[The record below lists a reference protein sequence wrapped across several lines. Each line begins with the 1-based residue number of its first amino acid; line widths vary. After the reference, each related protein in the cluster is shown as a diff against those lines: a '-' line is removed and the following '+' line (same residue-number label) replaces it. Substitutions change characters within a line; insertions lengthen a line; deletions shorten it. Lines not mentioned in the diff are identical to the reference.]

1 MEYSTVYVGMDVHKD
16 TFSVCCYTYED
27 DKCKFKRS
35 FSSDYK
41 NILQYIASMHKQ
53 YGEKVDFV
61 TGYEAGCLGYS
72 LYNQLTAH
80 NVKCIIMAPTTMAKT
95 ANAGKHK
102 TDRLDSEMIAKCLA
116 DRNYHAVHI
125 PTEEDD
131 QVKEYIRMRDDHKLA
146 LKKMKQQIL
155 AFCLRRGLQYSN
167 PDSKKSKPRYWT
179 QKHIQWLRDQASAL
193 NGEYKDVLEE
203 YLGTFDYLTDKITR
217 LDQKIEEISQ
227 RDTYRENVKRLSCFI
242 GVKTITSMGVLSEV
256 GDFSR
261 FESAE
266 KFASYLGLVP
276 GESSSG
282 GSKNMLS
289 LTKAGNSHVRT
300 LLIESAQSYTRGR
313 IGAKSVD
320 LLKRQ
325 EGAEPKYIAY
335 ADKANE
341 RLRRKY
347 YRLLQN
353 GKERNVAIAA
363 VAHELSCFIW
373 GMMTDH
379 VA

>member
-155 AFCLRRGLQYSN
+155 AFCL
-167 PDSKKSKPRYWT
+167 
-179 QKHIQWLRDQASAL
+179 
-193 NGEYKDVLEE
+193 
-203 YLGTFDYLTDKITR
+203 
-217 LDQKIEEISQ
+217 
-227 RDTYRENVKRLSCFI
+227 
-242 GVKTITSMGVLSEV
+242 
-256 GDFSR
+256 
-261 FESAE
+261 
-266 KFASYLGLVP
+266 
-276 GESSSG
+276 
-282 GSKNMLS
+282 
-289 LTKAGNSHVRT
+289 
-300 LLIESAQSYTRGR
+300 
-313 IGAKSVD
+313 
-320 LLKRQ
+320 
-325 EGAEPKYIAY
+325 
-335 ADKANE
+335 
-341 RLRRKY
+341 
-347 YRLLQN
+347 
-353 GKERNVAIAA
+353 
-363 VAHELSCFIW
+363 
-373 GMMTDH
+373 
-379 VA
+379 

>member
-1 MEYSTVYVGMDVHKD
+1 
-16 TFSVCCYTYED
+16 
-27 DKCKFKRS
+27 
-35 FSSDYK
+35 
-41 NILQYIASMHKQ
+41 
-53 YGEKVDFV
+53 
-61 TGYEAGCLGYS
+61 
-72 LYNQLTAH
+72 
-80 NVKCIIMAPTTMAKT
+80 MAPTTMAKT

-146 LKKMKQQIL
+146 LKKIKQQIL
-155 AFCLRRGLQYSN
+155 AFCLRRGLHYSD
-167 PDSKKSKPRYWT
+167 PDSKSKPHNWT
-179 QKHIQWLRDQASAL
+179 QKHLKWLRDQASAL
-193 NGEYKDVLEE
+193 NGEYKDALEE

-227 RDTYRENVKRLSCFI
+227 KDTYREKVKHLSCFI
-242 GVKTITSMGVLSEV
+242 GVKTVTAMGVLSEV

-261 FESAE
+261 FKSAE
-266 KFASYLGLVP
+266 QFASYLGLVP
-276 GESSSG
+276 GENSSG
-282 GSKNMLS
+282 GSRNMLS
-289 LTKAGNSHVRT
+289 LTKAGNCHVRR
-300 LLIESAQSYTRGR
+300 LLIESAQSYARGR
-313 IGAKSVD
+313 IGAKSKE

-325 EGAEPKYIAY
+325 EGVEPKYVAY

-341 RLRRKY
+341 RLRRKF
-347 YRLLQN
+347 YRLTED
-353 GKERNVAIAA
+353 GKIRNVAVAA